1 MQNAG
6 SLVVLGSINADH
18 ILNLQSFPS
27 PGETV
32 TGNHYQVA
40 FGGKGANQAVAA
52 GRSGANIAFIACTGD
67 DSIGES
73 VRQQLATDNID
84 ISPVSVI
91 KGESTGVALIFVNG
105 EGENVIGIH
114 AGANAA
120 LSPALVEAQRERIA
134 NASALLMQLE
144 SPLESVMAAAKI
156 AHQNKTIVALNP
168 APARELPD
176 ELLALVDIITPNE
189 TEAEKLTGIRVEN
202 DEDAAKAAQVLHEKG
217 IRTVLITL
225 GSRGVWASVNGEGQ
239 RVPGFRVQAVDTIA
253 AGDTFNGALITALL
267 EEKPLPEAIRFAHAA
282 AAITAKVEAAIKELN
297 YAPSALARSLKLN
310 QTHTIGMLITASTNP
325 FYSELVRGVERSCF
339 ERGYSLVLCNT
350 EGDEQRMNRNLE
362 TLMQKRVDGLL
373 LLCTETHQPSREI
386 MQRYPTV
393 PTVMMDWA
401 PFDGDSDLIQDNSLL
416 GGDLATQY
424 LIDKGHTRIACITG
438 PLDKTP
444 ARLRLEGYRAAMK
457 RAGLNIPDGYEVTG
471 DFEFNGGFDAMR
483 QLLSHPLRPQ
493 AVFTGN
499 DAMAVGVYQALYQ
512 AELQVPQDIA
522 VIGYDDI
529 ELASFMTPP
538 LTTIHQ
544 PKDELGEL
552 AIDVL
557 IHRITQPTL
566 QQQRLQLTPILMERG
581 SA

>member
-1 MQNAG
+1 
-6 SLVVLGSINADH
+6 
-18 ILNLQSFPS
+18 
-27 PGETV
+27 
-32 TGNHYQVA
+32 
-40 FGGKGANQAVAA
+40 
-52 GRSGANIAFIACTGD
+52 
-67 DSIGES
+67 
-73 VRQQLATDNID
+73 
-84 ISPVSVI
+84 
-91 KGESTGVALIFVNG
+91 
-105 EGENVIGIH
+105 
-114 AGANAA
+114 
-120 LSPALVEAQRERIA
+120 
-134 NASALLMQLE
+134 
-144 SPLESVMAAAKI
+144 
-156 AHQNKTIVALNP
+156 
-168 APARELPD
+168 
-176 ELLALVDIITPNE
+176 
-189 TEAEKLTGIRVEN
+189 
-202 DEDAAKAAQVLHEKG
+202 
-217 IRTVLITL
+217 
-225 GSRGVWASVNGEGQ
+225 
-239 RVPGFRVQAVDTIA
+239 
-253 AGDTFNGALITALL
+253 
-267 EEKPLPEAIRFAHAA
+267 
-282 AAITAKVEAAIKELN
+282 
-297 YAPSALARSLKLN
+297 
-310 QTHTIGMLITASTNP
+310 
-325 FYSELVRGVERSCF
+325 F

-457 RAGLNIPDGYEVTG
+457 RAGLSIPDGYEVTG